1 MGSEATPTL
10 CVVSADPSL
19 RRSLARWVDERAK
32 LRFVVKE
39 IDSLADMPAACVV
52 LTTAADCS
60 PARAA
65 ALVHRGCRIIVVAAY
80 PSDAA
85 RHEYEAAGAT
95 YLAMSSDTGPLET
108 AVLAAIPS

>member
-1 MGSEATPTL
+1 MGSAATPTL

-39 IDSLADMPAACVV
+39 IDSLADMPETCVV

-65 ALVHRGCRIIVVAAY
+65 ALVQRGCRIIVVAAY
-80 PSDAA
+80 PS
-85 RHEYEAAGAT
+85 E
-95 YLAMSSDTGPLET
+95 SSMDPSNDDSGEDYQDPLLRE
-108 AVLAAIPS
+108 LYGNLDS

>member
-1 MGSEATPTL
+1 M
-10 CVVSADPSL
+10 SADPSL
-19 RRSLARWVDERAK
+19 RRSLARWVNERAS

-39 IDSLADMPAACVV
+39 IDSLSDMPVACVV

-60 PARAA
+60 PVRAA
-65 ALVHRGCRIIVVAAY
+65 ALVQRGCRIIVVAAY
-80 PSDAA
+80 PSDMA
-85 RHEYEAAGAT
+85 RKEYEAAGAS